1 MKVLRYTDE
10 WVGLLVLLGAAL
22 FIAAVLEAGVVGGLW
37 FHPVVNL
44 RVLLPE
50 SGGQGLSTGA
60 DVEVLGTPIG
70 TVRQV
75 VIDPNQ
81 RFYADVDLERAA
93 SVFIRSDSTAIIKK
107 RYGIAGASYLDI
119 TRGTGAPFDWKSAV
133 IEARS
138 ERDPGE
144 SASAMLDEVK
154 RKVLPII
161 DDMGR
166 AMRAL
171 ADTTEAISQG
181 RGDVGRFVRDEEI
194 ANAAARLL
202 NKLDDVAAQADSA
215 VVRLRAATE
224 TGPQSVPALLKR
236 LDDVLASLQSAS
248 RDVSKATPMLPGI
261 ARNTAGSTADLPALL
276 TQTQQSMAELERLLF
291 QLRHTWPLSGAA
303 APEAQRLPPS
313 EVRP

>member
-10 WVGLLVLLGAAL
+10 WVGLLVLLCVVL
-22 FIAAVLEAGVVGGLW
+22 FIAAVLEAGVVGDW
-37 FHPVVNL
+37 FRPVAHL

-50 SGGQGLSTGA
+50 SGGQGLSIGS
-60 DVEVLGTPIG
+60 DVEVLGTQVG
-70 TVRQV
+70 AVRQV
-75 VIDPNQ
+75 MIDPSQ

-93 SVFIRSDSTAIIKK
+93 AVFIRRDSTAIIKK
-107 RYGIAGASYLDI
+107 RYGIAGAAYLDI
-119 TRGTGAPFDWKSAV
+119 TRGTGAPFDWTSAV

-138 ERDPGE
+138 ERDPSE
-144 SASAMLDEVK
+144 SASAMIDEVK
-154 RKVLPII
+154 RRVLPII
-161 DDMGR
+161 DDMSR
-166 AMRAL
+166 AMHAL

-181 RGDVGRFVRDEEI
+181 RGGVGRFVKDEEI
-194 ANAAARLL
+194 ANAATRLL

-215 VVRLRAATE
+215 VVRFRASTE
-224 TGPQSVPALLKR
+224 TGPQSIPALLKR
-236 LDDVLASLQSAS
+236 VDDALASLQSAA
-248 RDVSKATPMLPGI
+248 RDLAKATPMLPAI